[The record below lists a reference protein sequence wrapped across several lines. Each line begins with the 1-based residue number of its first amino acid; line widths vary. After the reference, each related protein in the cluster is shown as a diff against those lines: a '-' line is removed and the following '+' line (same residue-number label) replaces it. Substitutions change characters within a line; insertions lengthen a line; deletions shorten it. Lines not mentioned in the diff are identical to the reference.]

1 MSTIQHLHR
10 FFSSH
15 SSRTSLRPG
24 ALLCA
29 LLCALVLSLNVS
41 ASAHAKKTL
50 RVAHDLWIGYAGF
63 FVAQAKGFFTEE
75 GIDLQTTQF
84 SGPADTMP
92 PLLAGHVDIALT
104 TLYNLT
110 LLAGKDQAAVK
121 AIYLLDTSK
130 GADAIVAAPG
140 IDSPAQLKGKKVAV
154 TTGEVNHML
163 LIAALKSAGLKES
176 DITLVNMNAD
186 DAGAAFLAGRVDAA
200 VTWEPWVSRATSAN
214 GKVIFSSA
222 DTPDLILDS
231 VTVTQS
237 TLAERKAALIAFLRA
252 IDKGTA
258 YLNAHPEESMAL
270 IGKALDASPEDVA
283 GMLAGD
289 KIYGVADNRKLLAR
303 NGPGFDSLANVAA
316 FLQSQSLLDKPI
328 NPNELMTA
336 DLLPE

>member
-1 MSTIQHLHR
+1 MAIRSTIA
-10 FFSSH
+10 
-15 SSRTSLRPG
+15 SLG
-24 ALLCA
+24 KSLALT
-29 LLCALVLSLNVS
+29 LVLSFAITGTVQ
-41 ASAHAKKTL
+41 AKETL

-63 FVAQAKGFFTEE
+63 FVADAKGFFEDE
-75 GIDLQTTQF
+75 GLDVQTTQF

-92 PLLAGHVDIALT
+92 PLMAGHVDIALT

-121 AIYLLDTSK
+121 AIYLLDTSN

-163 LIAALKSAGLKES
+163 LISALEKAGLKES

-200 VTWEPWVSRATSAN
+200 VTWEPWVSRATAAS

-231 VTVTQS
+231 VSVTQA
-237 TLAERKAALIAFLRA
+237 TLENRKDALTAFLRG
-252 IDKGTA
+252 IDKGVA
-258 YLNAHPEESMAL
+258 YLNANPEESMAL
-270 IGKALDASPEDVA
+270 IGKVLDAPPEDVA

-289 KIYGVADNRKLLAR
+289 KIYNLADNRKLLAPD
-303 NGPGFDSLANVAA
+303 GPGFDSLAEVSR
-316 FLQSQSLLDKPI
+316 FLQTQGLLDSAVTPAK
-328 NPNELMTA
+328 LMTA
-336 DLLPE
+336 ELLPK